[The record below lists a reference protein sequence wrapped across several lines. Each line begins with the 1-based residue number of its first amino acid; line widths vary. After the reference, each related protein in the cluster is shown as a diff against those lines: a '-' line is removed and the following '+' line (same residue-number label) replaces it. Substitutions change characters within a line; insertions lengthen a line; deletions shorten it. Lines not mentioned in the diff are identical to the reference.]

1 MEKYL
6 TFIDKLNPKN
16 KLLLSAEYDYII
28 YERAKLYLEYI
39 DTIYFGKPNVYSSI
53 DDDITLAGRD
63 ISKIIKYRVE
73 GRDFNIV
80 FYYNNKKYNFDHIN
94 FSNYEY
100 RLLK

>member
-16 KLLLSAEYDYII
+16 KLLLSAEYDFII
-28 YERAKLYLEYI
+28 YERTKLYLEYI
-39 DTIYFGKPNVYSSI
+39 DTIYFGKPYVNSSI
-53 DDDITLAGRD
+53 DDITVAGRD
-63 ISKIIKYRVE
+63 VSKIIKYRVE

-80 FYYNNKKYNFDHIN
+80 FYFGNKKYNFDHIN